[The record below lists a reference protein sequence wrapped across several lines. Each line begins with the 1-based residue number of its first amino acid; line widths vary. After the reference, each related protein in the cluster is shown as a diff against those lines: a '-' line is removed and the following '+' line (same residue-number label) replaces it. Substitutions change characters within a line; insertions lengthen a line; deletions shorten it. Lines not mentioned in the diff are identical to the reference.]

1 MEFQWLIYRSPLMIA
16 IDKDFYIG
24 VCALL
29 NAKADIFD
37 EDNILPQ
44 KFHNIFSD
52 FIYGI
57 FFLIFLFIGHHFIMQ
72 LKLVIQKLFQCCSI
86 SKQTLIMQM
95 FFFIFSWISFNF
107 HFFYEISTFFLMEQL
122 HCILQ
127 VIELIQ
133 KLFLC

>member
-1 MEFQWLIYRSPLMIA
+1 MIA

-57 FFLIFLFIGHHFIMQ
+57 FFFCFVHWTPLHYAAKIGDSKIVSMLLNFKADPNHADVFLY
-72 LKLVIQKLFQCCSI
+72 
-86 SKQTLIMQM
+86 
-95 FFFIFSWISFNF
+95 FFMNF
-107 HFFYEISTFFLMEQL
+107 
-122 HCILQ
+122 
-127 VIELIQ
+127 V
-133 KLFLC
+133 